1 LVSVI
6 LVRHGETDWNRV
18 RRIQG
23 SGSDTLLNE
32 KGKQQAESLALRLK
46 AERIQ
51 AIYSSPLRRSLDTAL
66 PIAQHH
72 QMEVALKP
80 DLRELN
86 LGELEGVSIHDLG
99 KSFDEL
105 LITGSQGE
113 VLPRVAGG
121 ESLVELQQRAWSAVQ
136 CLVSQHNDNDGI
148 IVAASHYF
156 TIVTIICSVL
166 GLPLTQISR
175 LRVSP
180 GSISV
185 LVFDEPAPRLTLF
198 NDTCHLTT
206 D

>member
-80 DLRELN
+80 DLR
-86 LGELEGVSIHDLG
+86 
-99 KSFDEL
+99 
-105 LITGSQGE
+105 
-113 VLPRVAGG
+113 
-121 ESLVELQQRAWSAVQ
+121 VELQQRAWSAVQ

-166 GLPLTQISR
+166 GLPLTQMGR